1 MVNRNSI
8 NIEMNRFIN
17 FFLIG
22 VGGLVALYANAYES
36 QNTYILIGG
45 IVMLMTGLY
54 RLSRG
59 ISNKTNNSEHEENQH
74 SS

>member
-1 MVNRNSI
+1 
-8 NIEMNRFIN
+8 MNRFIN

-22 VGGLVALYANAYES
+22 VGGLVAFYANAYES
-36 QNTYILIGG
+36 QNTYTLIGG

-59 ISNKTNNSEHEENQH
+59 ISNKTDNDEHEKNQH
-74 SS
+74 SN